1 MCKTCSDYNHT
12 CLGYSDPPAH
22 TRSQSDTATR
32 RPAIPA
38 PSEGV
43 NPRDTRAVESHSP
56 EPSPCPGMSTDL
68 QSSEIREPKD
78 LGKSSSSKDASS
90 RIDTDAEQQ
99 AAEDSP
105 DSGKLAKRAWGS
117 TDTYHRLYV
126 GRSSVSASNRTHVPY
141 FRYFGPTAIVPGFK
155 QMVWL
160 TLQHIISTLI
170 F

>member
-1 MCKTCSDYNHT
+1 MDSLFLVCKTCSDYNHT

-56 EPSPCPGMSTDL
+56 EPSPRPGMSTDL

-78 LGKSSSSKDASS
+78 LGKSSSSKDTSS

-105 DSGKLAKRAWGS
+105 DSGKLE
-117 TDTYHRLYV
+117 
-126 GRSSVSASNRTHVPY
+126 ASPCLLPSGHGALLILT
-141 FRYFGPTAIVPGFK
+141 IVF
-155 QMVWL
+155 M
-160 TLQHIISTLI
+160 
-170 F
+170 

>member
-1 MCKTCSDYNHT
+1 
-12 CLGYSDPPAH
+12 
-22 TRSQSDTATR
+22 
-32 RPAIPA
+32 
-38 PSEGV
+38 
-43 NPRDTRAVESHSP
+43 
-56 EPSPCPGMSTDL
+56 MSTGRGG
-68 QSSEIREPKD
+68 QSSERPELKD
-78 LGKSSSSKDASS
+78 LGDPSSSKDASS

-99 AAEDSP
+99 AAEGSP
-105 DSGKLAKRAWGS
+105 DSGKWETSPCPLLPSGPGPGS

-160 TLQHIISTLI
+160 ILGHIVSTLI